1 MAQSQSLV
9 GGETLKLNDRALNV
23 QFGYPELRVA
33 YHVTVLDRV
42 EIAPRFTF
50 FYAGGGNR
58 IAGTLTPPQVGIAL
72 SADVR
77 WNFFSGQRFHAA
89 AVWRLGFNMEFLN
102 GVDAAIQ
109 LGLPGG
115 IAMNY
120 EVTERVD
127 LLFGFEMKSSILV
140 TSDPAVYNI
149 PFVFNIGASIEMSRQ
164 IAFTV
169 MFECVRTV
177 LAARKRGQS
186 GTLVDGWVA
195 GLLGL
200 EFYL

>member
-1 MAQSQSLV
+1 
-9 GGETLKLNDRALNV
+9 
-23 QFGYPELRVA
+23 
-33 YHVTVLDRV
+33 
-42 EIAPRFTF
+42 
-50 FYAGGGNR
+50 
-58 IAGTLTPPQVGIAL
+58 
-72 SADVR
+72 
-77 WNFFSGQRFHAA
+77 
-89 AVWRLGFNMEFLN
+89 MEFLN
-102 GVDAAIQ
+102 GFDAAIQ

-127 LLFGFEMKSSILV
+127 LLFGFEMNSSILV

-164 IAFTV
+164 MAFTV
-169 MFECVRTV
+169 MFEGGPTV
-177 LAARKRGQS
+177 LAARTRGQS